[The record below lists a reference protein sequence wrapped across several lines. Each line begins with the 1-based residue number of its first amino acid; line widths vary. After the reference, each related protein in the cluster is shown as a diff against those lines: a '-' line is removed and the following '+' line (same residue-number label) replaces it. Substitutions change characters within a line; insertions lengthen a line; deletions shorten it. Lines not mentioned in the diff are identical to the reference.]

1 MINLVSNALKFTP
14 SGGRVGVTVSRD
26 EGDVLIT
33 VRDTGLGIS
42 PDAQQQIFDPFRQ
55 AGPKVTGPE
64 GGLGLGLTIARQI
77 VDLHGGTIEVFSD
90 GIGSG
95 SRFTVRLPAL
105 EGAVDRGATA
115 AGGIRSAT

>member
-1 MINLVSNALKFTP
+1 M
-14 SGGRVGVTVSRD
+14 
-26 EGDVLIT
+26 LIA

-42 PDAQQQIFDPFRQ
+42 PESQQQIFEPFRQ

-77 VDLHGGTIEVFSD
+77 VELHGGTIDVFSD

-95 SRFTVRLPAL
+95 SRFTIRLPAPDNA
-105 EGAVDRGATA
+105 AVPTRPPQ
-115 AGGIRSAT
+115 AG